1 MKNFFKISNLYIAFW
16 CLYSLQGT
24 LYASGSIISQGILAI
39 LLAIS
44 VYYAFYV
51 NIYLKTPSVIKALN
65 VFILMLT
72 FYGLIYWM
80 SGEVILTSEGMPV
93 GAMGYLKGIY
103 ISLLPIYAFYA
114 FSAKRLL
121 TEKDIRSWF
130 FIFLA
135 IVTASYFRAER
146 EALQEAIMEGSMQEE
161 FTNNTGY
168 TFLSLMPLLFFFRE
182 KRVFQYIALAY
193 IMIFIVMAMKRGA
206 MLVGAIAMLWFFYQT
221 LKNSPRKTRLQV
233 ISLTLIILVAA
244 GFYIVNMYE
253 TSEYFQYRLEET
265 QDGATS
271 NRDII
276 YSALLNFFLNETSVW
291 QFFFGSGA
299 NYTVALTGAYA
310 HNDWLELAIN
320 QGCLGVLMYLFFWI
334 SLSKFLI
341 ANKQNYIIYSLLGLF
356 LIVNFIPTFFS
367 MVYGSF
373 SIYASLALGF
383 CIGGTQFK
391 KFNNEISK

>member
-1 MKNFFKISNLYIAFW
+1 MKNFFKISNLYILLW

-130 FIFLA
+130 FIFLT

-146 EALQEAIMEGSMQEE
+146 EALQEAMMEGSLREE

-168 TFLSLMPLLFFFRE
+168 SFLSLMPLLFFFKE
-182 KRVFQYIALAY
+182 KRVIQYIALAY
-193 IMIFIVMAMKRGA
+193 ILVFIIMGMKRGA
-206 MLVGAIAMLWFFYQT
+206 IIVGTLVLLWFLYRS
-221 LKNSPRKTRLQV
+221 LKDATPKTRYQLLFL
-233 ISLTLIILVAA
+233 SLLILVAG
-244 GFYIVNMYE
+244 GFYISHTYN
-253 TSEYFQYRLEET
+253 TSEYFQYRLEQTEAGET
-265 QDGATS
+265 SA
-271 NRDII
+271 RDII
-276 YSALLNFFLNETSVW
+276 FSTLFNYFLNETTPW
-291 QFFFGSGA
+291 QFFFGSGV
-299 NYTVALTGAYA
+299 NYTVVVTGAYA
-310 HNDWLELAIN
+310 HNDWLELAVN
-320 QGCLGVLMYLFFWI
+320 QGCFGFLIYLVFWI
-334 SLSKFLI
+334 YLTRSWIKSKYNSFL
-341 ANKQNYIIYSLLGLF
+341 YSLLGAF
-356 LIVNFIPTFFS
+356 FIINFIPTFFS
-367 MVYGSF
+367 MVYGNLP
-373 SIYASLALGF
+373 IYESLVLGF
-383 CIGGTQFK
+383 CLSCNQINRANGESNK
-391 KFNNEISK
+391 